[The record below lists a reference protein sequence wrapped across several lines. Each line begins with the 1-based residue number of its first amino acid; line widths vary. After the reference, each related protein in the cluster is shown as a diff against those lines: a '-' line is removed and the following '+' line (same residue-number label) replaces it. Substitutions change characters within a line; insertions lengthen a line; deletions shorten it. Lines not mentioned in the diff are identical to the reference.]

1 MATTSRYYDGDY
13 AVGFYDGPPLITY
26 PFLNNTTP
34 DRYAKQIRRTWLQRG
49 VDYVPTNA
57 DRTSYTN
64 LIQYSE
70 QFENVIWTKNQL
82 TVSENQTTNPYDGA
96 LSVDAIYETAT
107 TDVHFVYQPYTFAA
121 ATYTVSVIAKANGR
135 NWLYINT
142 PMASAAFF
150 NLSTGVV
157 GTIIS
162 ATSAEMIPLGNGFYR
177 CSLTFTA
184 ASGADFV
191 RYYVSTDG
199 STISYAGDITKG
211 LYLWGSELKQSSSAG
226 PYVSTTNATRTVS
239 APNMDPGDEINEADP
254 FAYLVAE
261 AEQNRDI
268 ADTVKVSRLFSRI
281 PATQTRPTSLRISKP
296 SISGSFPQVFS
307 DYRIFQPDSTLAKF
321 DAYRA
326 TAVTSDSGIPSFY
339 PTGGTYTLTF
349 DGDTTGAIPY
359 NHNAAQVETELDA
372 LASVTARGGVTV
384 TGSYNSASGFTVAFN
399 AYAAATLS
407 TGSLTSSRGFAAQC
421 VALNNGYSQ
430 AVQIASTVDAP
441 ATTGNVSAITGPYY
455 AIGFSTS
462 YDASWQS
469 TSCLIYTSNPYT
481 PNEITGGTFTLTI
494 DGNTSGPI
502 AYNARATDVVSALNL
517 IGSGAFECIADGTA
531 GTILNSIGSQI
542 LFRIRRSGQIT
553 GGTFTITVGANTTG
567 AIAYN
572 ATTATIQT
580 ALNAL
585 TSVSDRGGVTVTG
598 TGLSPDSASI
608 AFSFDYANPI
618 ITANSASLTPASS
631 IAISSNALGYSQQ
644 LAFASSSANRTIYA
658 QSHGIT
664 TQGYIFLKYN
674 SSSYISGIT
683 AFTVIDSNT
692 IKLTA
697 NAGNT
702 AGTASSIS
710 EVGPL
715 TKSNYAPGSGTI
727 AASAV
732 TSFYLPGVTAGI
744 TTAADIPQVSDQGD
758 QTPFLLA
765 TFAGTGTINM
775 NVGQLQPWNGTT
787 ILSQEITTINAADV

>member
-226 PYVSTTNATRTVS
+226 PYVSTTNATRTVLS
-239 APNMDPGDEINEADP
+239 PDLDPGDEINEADP

-296 SISGSFPQVFS
+296 SVPGVVEFGDF
-307 DYRIFQPDSTLAKF
+307 RLNKPDAQLEIY
-321 DAYRA
+321 DAYA
-326 TAVTSDSGIPSFY
+326 AQTVASDSGAPSLY

-349 DGDTTGAIPY
+349 DGDTTASIPY

-372 LASVTARGGVTV
+372 LASVSARGGCSV
-384 TGSYNSASGFTVAFN
+384 TGSYNSVGGFTVSFN
-399 AYAAATLS
+399 SYAAATMTLS
-407 TGSLTSSRGFAAQC
+407 SLTP
-421 VALNNGYSQ
+421 
-430 AVQIASTVDAP
+430 TP
-441 ATTGNVSAITGPYY
+441 PTGNSVTTLSSGFVQTAFASGGSVS
-455 AIGFSTS
+455 
-462 YDASWQS
+462 
-469 TSCLIYTSNPYT
+469 
-481 PNEITGGTFTLTI
+481 
-494 DGNTSGPI
+494 
-502 AYNARATDVVSALNL
+502 
-517 IGSGAFECIADGTA
+517 
-531 GTILNSIGSQI
+531 
-542 LFRIRRSGQIT
+542 
-553 GGTFTITVGANTTG
+553 GGTFTITIFTQTTAAITFSSNLVTLAANISSALNALSGVTNRGGVVVSGMTSSSSGGFVNYFGFTLTFENPAITG
-567 AIAYN
+567 TSSLTPVPSVISISSGDLGIVQTIRPQASAQRVLNIPAHGITDSDTLYIYN
-572 ATTATIQT
+572 ATTYYYDIVSFSVLDADNISLDIDSTMAYAASATIT
-580 ALNAL
+580 EA
-585 TSVSDRGGVTVTG
+585 GK
-598 TGLSPDSASI
+598 
-608 AFSFDYANPI
+608 
-618 ITANSASLTPASS
+618 
-631 IAISSNALGYSQQ
+631 
-644 LAFASSSANRTIYA
+644 RTKA
-658 QSHGIT
+658 
-664 TQGYIFLKYN
+664 
-674 SSSYISGIT
+674 
-683 AFTVIDSNT
+683 
-692 IKLTA
+692 
-697 NAGNT
+697 
-702 AGTASSIS
+702 
-710 EVGPL
+710 
-715 TKSNYAPGSGTI
+715 NYAPGSGTI
-727 AASAV
+727 RASAV

-744 TTAADIPQVSDQGD
+744 DTAADIPQAQDQGD